1 MKFIISQIFIAFIL
15 ISTFNEACCEI
26 VDQKRRLGR
35 ILEKLNENEK
45 GTLYEVKSLNMDC
58 AKDLFQFPQNQK
70 MILNEMEQMV
80 FIMGAKLKCTNEELS
95 LQFNITSFERKGVH
109 FYLNCL
115 KYHLKVLEPTSKLI
129 EIFAISE
136 EDIKMCSKRIY
147 VAEIEQLQEIFEES
161 VNQKTSVF
169 TCGAVS
175 GANDYVKFIAKNA
188 ILQKG
193 NIHKVLREVEMR
205 NLKEYFQN
213 VVFSTVDCITKRF
226 EDNPSAFLANNT
238 LNYFFKK
245 SLIPSKAEFYFQ
257 ESIKLAEVDNNVDSE
272 CIKEKL
278 KLSEFGTTTLLQEE
292 AAILIASA
300 KSKCN
305 LINFRGI
312 LKSIINSAD
321 GRSWDSRCSKY
332 YLHKLEPTSKL
343 ANYSNDDSENIED
356 SCKNYKPLIYLYRT
370 LVTKYENAIGKL
382 SETTCG
388 LVTDEF
394 LKAISYKTIL
404 LNAEEDE
411 AIKNSEMEELLS
423 SVIEKLHRLAD
434 CVLKNVA

>member
-1 MKFIISQIFIAFIL
+1 
-15 ISTFNEACCEI
+15 
-26 VDQKRRLGR
+26 
-35 ILEKLNENEK
+35 
-45 GTLYEVKSLNMDC
+45 
-58 AKDLFQFPQNQK
+58 
-70 MILNEMEQMV
+70 MV
-80 FIMGAKLKCTNEELS
+80 FIMGAKLKCSNEELS

-129 EIFAISE
+129 ENFAISE
-136 EDIKMCSKRIY
+136 EDIKICSKRIY
-147 VAEIEQLQEIFEES
+147 VAEIEQLQQIFEES

-205 NLKEYFQN
+205 NIKEYFQN
-213 VVFSTVDCITKRF
+213 VVISTVDCITKRF

-257 ESIKLAEVDNNVDSE
+257 ESITLAEVENNVDSE

-278 KLSEFGTTTLLQEE
+278 KLTEFGNTTLLQEE
-292 AAILIASA
+292 AAIFIASA

-305 LINFRGI
+305 LINFKSI
-312 LKSIINSAD
+312 LKSIINSVD
-321 GRSWDSRCSKY
+321 GRSWDSGCSKY

-356 SCKNYKPLIYLYRT
+356 SCKNYEPLIYLYRT
-370 LVTKYENAIGKL
+370 INIKYENAIGKL
-382 SETTCG
+382 TETTCG

-404 LNAEEDE
+404 LKVEEDE
-411 AIKNSEMEELLS
+411 AIKNSGMEELLS